1 MSKDKKMAA
10 YIEHT
15 VDKDGSALGVVV
27 TRDSMFM
34 HTVAL
39 TQACGYTEGEFFF
52 SATLANLFTYSLL
65 NELLYYFSCSRL

>member
-1 MSKDKKMAA
+1 MAA

-52 SATLANLFTYSLL
+52 SVTLAYLFTYSL
-65 NELLYYFSCSRL
+65 

>member
-39 TQACGYTEGEFFF
+39 TQACGYTEGIVYFAFIC
-52 SATLANLFTYSLL
+52 LCSLI
-65 NELLYYFSCSRL
+65 LLCVIYLLH